1 MVDFL
6 SISQNIVE
14 KKALKQYNV
23 LCIKTYP
30 EGNIMIFKSKE
41 QDLMFMNVLWLRL
54 FYLQEHLKEND
65 EFEFMQVVREYKRRC
80 SNRIDRLKYE
90 I

>member
-30 EGNIMIFKSKE
+30 EGNIMIFKKKK
-41 QDLMFMNVLWLRL
+41 DKKLIIGIIAGVLLTIGLIAAILVAR
-54 FYLQEHLKEND
+54 FKNEEN
-65 EFEFMQVVREYKRRC
+65 
-80 SNRIDRLKYE
+80 L
-90 I
+90 